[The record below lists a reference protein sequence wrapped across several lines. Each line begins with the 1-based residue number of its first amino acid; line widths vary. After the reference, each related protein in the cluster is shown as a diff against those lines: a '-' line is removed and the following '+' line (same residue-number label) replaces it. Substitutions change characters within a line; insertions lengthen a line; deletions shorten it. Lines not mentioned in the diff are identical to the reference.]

1 MNTPIPLNELD
12 RTIMAMQKSQAAFP
26 DFCRAVCEGSLWPL
40 IPFEKGNAGDLIEIA
55 NGQPFPFVLL
65 REPDGQAVPVFTSE
79 ARAEEGLRRAKVS
92 KYAYSICHLQAMQ
105 FLEILGT
112 TKFGAIFNKSC
123 PTGSITIWPD
133 LMRDLVS
140 GAAFKP
146 NALSQGDKLERKVD
160 LLNPADYPTD
170 LVQRAFESL
179 RRHKDFR
186 AAWVFGGEKDGK
198 RGYHLF
204 ILMDPRDEAIFHDF
218 NLTVQA
224 NRRPDQEI
232 FLGMLDERD
241 KAYVENFFR
250 QAKPFYVA
258 ADYPLPPGAKV

>member
-1 MNTPIPLNELD
+1 MDTPIPLNELD
-12 RTIMAMQKSQAAFP
+12 RTIAAMQKSQAAFP

-40 IPFEKGNAGDLIEIA
+40 IPFEKGKAGEWIEIA

-65 REPDGQAVPVFTSE
+65 REPKGQAVPVFTSE
-79 ARAEEGLRRAKVS
+79 ARAEEGLRRGKVS

-112 TKFGAIFNKSC
+112 TKFGAIFNKGC

-140 GAAFKP
+140 GAALKATEMAKAETEH
-146 NALSQGDKLERKVD
+146 NTLT
-160 LLNPADYPTD
+160 LLDPADYPTEM
-170 LVQRAFESL
+170 VQRAFEGL
-179 RRHKDFR
+179 RRHKNFR
-186 AAWVFGGEKDGK
+186 AAWVLGK
-198 RGYHLF
+198 PPTDRPHYQLLV
-204 ILMDPRDEAIFHDF
+204 LMDPREDVIFHDL
-218 NLTVQA
+218 NLVVHAQHSKSYETDMGLV
-224 NRRPDQEI
+224 
-232 FLGMLDERD
+232 DEQNP
-241 KAYVENFFR
+241 AYVASLFQ